1 MIVRDEAFQRRQ
13 IQGIVHSGAR
23 TRGGTGMC
31 ADPST
36 YGGEW
41 VIAQNDL
48 ERLVKALLRDQG
60 HVPLSALMNRACSL
74 AGSGPAARD
83 REDVRDSLWEGTV
96 DCLSLS
102 QPLIELGRQR
112 DWTLCR
118 ASAAARAFR
127 RDHKAWLLL
136 NPDREISRYPIDVFH
151 LTQGKDFDVLVPA
164 DLDQARRHGA
174 HRAIV
179 GGKSFVELR
188 HDPANGSAALGQIHL
203 DATVG
208 QIESGLHAA
217 DTASYDQGS
226 THGRGLGTVRR
237 HGGPPPLPA
246 LAARLS
252 S

>member
-23 TRGGTGMC
+23 TRVGTGMC

-83 REDVRDSLWEGTV
+83 REDVRDGLWEGPV

-102 QPLIELGRQR
+102 QPMIDRKSTR
-112 DWTLCR
+112 
-118 ASAAARAFR
+118 
-127 RDHKAWLLL
+127 L
-136 NPDREISRYPIDVFH
+136 NS
-151 LTQGKDFDVLVPA
+151 
-164 DLDQARRHGA
+164 
-174 HRAIV
+174 
-179 GGKSFVELR
+179 S
-188 HDPANGSAALGQIHL
+188 
-203 DATVG
+203 
-208 QIESGLHAA
+208 HA
-217 DTASYDQGS
+217 
-226 THGRGLGTVRR
+226 
-237 HGGPPPLPA
+237 
-246 LAARLS
+246 
-252 S
+252 